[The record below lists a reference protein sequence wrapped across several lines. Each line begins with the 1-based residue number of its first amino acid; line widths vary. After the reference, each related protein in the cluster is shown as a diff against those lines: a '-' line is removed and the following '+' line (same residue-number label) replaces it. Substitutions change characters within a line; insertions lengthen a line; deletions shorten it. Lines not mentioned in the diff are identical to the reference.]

1 MKARTN
7 WLAAALI
14 APLLLLILGAFLLP
28 VGVTLGTALRD
39 PEVATTLPQTRAA
52 LLRWDGR
59 DLPEEAAFAAI
70 ARELAAALEER
81 RIGNLAAR
89 LNFERT
95 GMRTLLLRVA
105 RAGDNLQAPFRPAL
119 IALDPRW
126 GEAETWRLIQRAGGP
141 VTSLYLLRAIDM
153 TRTPAGEIR
162 AVDPDQAVYRTL
174 FWRTMSVSVIVTL
187 TCVLLAYPVAATI
200 ARLSPPWSSIALTL
214 VLIPFWSSVMVRS
227 TAWFALLSREGPI
240 NDALVMLGILDAP
253 MQLVGTRFA
262 VLIAT
267 IHVLLPVAIL
277 PMVGV
282 MTRLD
287 RRYLKAQGDIAQPS
301 AFIGLAGPY
310 SFDPTTWPSTK
321 DIFVKAASADAARPA
336 AFASKAAPPMLLMH
350 GLDDET
356 VQLWNLRTLADALK
370 AKGSP
375 VETAEFESIGHI
387 GIVLAIS
394 RLLRWRA
401 PVLDKMA
408 DFIRRNASCPQK
420 RN

>member
-1 MKARTN
+1 MRLRGT
-7 WLAAALI
+7 LI
-14 APLLLLILGAFLLP
+14 SLGVIA
-28 VGVTLGTALRD
+28 
-39 PEVATTLPQTRAA
+39 
-52 LLRWDGR
+52 
-59 DLPEEAAFAAI
+59 AAFAA
-70 ARELAAALEER
+70 LAA
-81 RIGNLAAR
+81 
-89 LNFERT
+89 
-95 GMRTLLLRVA
+95 TLGLR
-105 RAGDNLQAPFRPAL
+105 P
-119 IALDPRW
+119 
-126 GEAETWRLIQRAGGP
+126 
-141 VTSLYLLRAIDM
+141 SL
-153 TRTPAGEIR
+153 
-162 AVDPDQAVYRTL
+162 
-174 FWRTMSVSVIVTL
+174 F
-187 TCVLLAYPVAATI
+187 
-200 ARLSPPWSSIALTL
+200 
-214 VLIPFWSSVMVRS
+214 S
-227 TAWFALLSREGPI
+227 TAFAEGGVDVTQNYVYGP
-240 NDALVMLGILDAP
+240 NPRHRLDIYRPRQPAP
-253 MQLVGTRFA
+253 DS
-262 VLIAT
+262 
-267 IHVLLPVAIL
+267 PVAIFYYGGGWRSGDRATYGF
-277 PMVGV
+277 VGSALASLGV
-282 MTRLD
+282 TVVIPDYRLYPEAAFPVFVEDGALAYAWVFKNLRSQCGGRAPVIIGHSAGAHIGALLALD

-321 DIFVKAASADAARPA
+321 DIFVKAASADDARPA